1 MIMIPLLL
9 VSAIALL
16 GTGLSSTAPSPLGAH
31 LPRLVLVDSHSILNS
46 TASSIR
52 ALTMGRPW
60 PTIPQ
65 VEAEKRPLTTAVV
78 SSHSPCSPHEIVLGS
93 PLLRTSAATNSPAV
107 GVTNRSGLEFLGFP
121 STRLDLDLPP
131 VVCKDARPVDMPA
144 SPSSKPILGC
154 SKVGAA
160 GLASSFDVD
169 ALSPVRDGPSTGND
183 SSSVKDA
190 GWSIPNSRR
199 TGGRVSLRAVF
210 PDATLMPDDGST
222 QYEDSY
228 DDLSEPLLLHGTPL
242 AAGALL
248 EPCDQKT
255 YRRTR
260 RGRRAGKKHKNMS
273 YESQRQIAE
282 ELEVLRL
289 EADKLKA
296 ALDAGTLDEYDMDAL
311 GNLLASPYSSAAE
324 SSDED
329 SSPAPHRRRAR
340 RGAKILNDW
349 DTESDLQTEG
359 NPFAFGDAEAET
371 KSRPRLSQSAL
382 GTLRDVVRGSTS
394 SRRLWS
400 PSSNKIAISGEGR
413 PLRS

>member
-1 MIMIPLLL
+1 ME
-9 VSAIALL
+9 
-16 GTGLSSTAPSPLGAH
+16 T
-31 LPRLVLVDSHSILNS
+31 
-46 TASSIR
+46 
-52 ALTMGRPW
+52 
-60 PTIPQ
+60 
-65 VEAEKRPLTTAVV
+65 
-78 SSHSPCSPHEIVLGS
+78 
-93 PLLRTSAATNSPAV
+93 
-107 GVTNRSGLEFLGFP
+107 
-121 STRLDLDLPP
+121 
-131 VVCKDARPVDMPA
+131 
-144 SPSSKPILGC
+144 
-154 SKVGAA
+154 
-160 GLASSFDVD
+160 
-169 ALSPVRDGPSTGND
+169 
-183 SSSVKDA
+183 
-190 GWSIPNSRR
+190 
-199 TGGRVSLRAVF
+199 
-210 PDATLMPDDGST
+210 GST
-222 QYEDSY
+222 LADSLY
-228 DDLSEPLLLHGTPL
+228 ADSVDTESPRDGTPL

-349 DTESDLQTEG
+349 DTESDLQTVG
-359 NPFAFGDAEAET
+359 NPFAFSDAEAET

-400 PSSNKIAISGEGR
+400 PSSNKVSVLSRRIVLCTYVIAIR
-413 PLRS
+413 LRFQAKAGPCAHDRGGSVTAP

>member
-1 MIMIPLLL
+1 MFLLNPR
-9 VSAIALL
+9 SDDGPALAYYP
-16 GTGLSSTAPSPLGAH
+16 SSRSRET
-31 LPRLVLVDSHSILNS
+31 
-46 TASSIR
+46 
-52 ALTMGRPW
+52 
-60 PTIPQ
+60 
-65 VEAEKRPLTTAVV
+65 PLTTAVV
-78 SSHSPCSPHEIVLGS
+78 SSALL
-93 PLLRTSAATNSPAV
+93 PL
-107 GVTNRSGLEFLGFP
+107 
-121 STRLDLDLPP
+121 
-131 VVCKDARPVDMPA
+131 
-144 SPSSKPILGC
+144 SK
-154 SKVGAA
+154 
-160 GLASSFDVD
+160 FEVD

-190 GWSIPNSRR
+190 GWSIPNSVYASPVS
-199 TGGRVSLRAVF
+199 GAPEDVVSLRSGF
-210 PDATLMPDDGST
+210 LDGNSDAPDDGST
-222 QYEDSY
+222 QYEDS
-228 DDLSEPLLLHGTPL
+228 DNDLSDTPIVAWTSMETGSTLADSLYADSVDTESPRDGTPL

-349 DTESDLQTEG
+349 DTESDLQTVG
-359 NPFAFGDAEAET
+359 NPFAFSDAEAEASNLLDEVPAT
-371 KSRPRLSQSAL
+371 PVTECSGHPPRCGPGFYELQEVVEPVFEQDCDFRRRPAL
-382 GTLRDVVRGSTS
+382 ALM
-394 SRRLWS
+394 
-400 PSSNKIAISGEGR
+400 IAED
-413 PLRS
+413 P